1 MPPVRTKSPETSTT
15 PAIAHAY
22 TSPRSARH
30 ACSVAGISGPLL
42 LDGALLF
49 SYFRSRRT
57 STLVGATNVSLSE
70 YFMKSYVVA
79 CLLSLFLSVL
89 LTPLVRRFALRIG
102 AVSTP
107 GGRHVHGRTIPRLGG
122 IGLAIA
128 WAVPVVALAMRDPMV
143 IHALHG
149 SWLQIATVVGGGA
162 AICTVGALDDARG
175 LRAQYKLAAQVL
187 VAAVAFACGFQIQ
200 AIQLPLLGTLQM
212 GAFALPVTVLW
223 IVGVTNAVNLIDGLD
238 GLAAGVTFFAAF
250 TSFVIASIS
259 GSVFVALTMASLM
272 GALVGFLF
280 FNFNPARIF
289 MGDSGSY
296 FLGFVLATTAL
307 AGGGL
312 QQKASTAVSL
322 LVPVLALG
330 VPIFDTLFS
339 MFRRLLE
346 RRPLF
351 SADRGHVHHR
361 LLDLG
366 LTHRR
371 AVILLYGVSSLLA
384 GGAIAV
390 SLGRSWHV
398 GLALLSVSLVF
409 VGFVRFLGYFEYL
422 HFRKRQRARLRDPFT
437 ENLRRVIPRL
447 IVSMSRA
454 SGEEAVLSVLE
465 RLTGETPIL
474 CVEVLASGKASQ
486 HARSWNAEGE
496 DIAKRDLI
504 EMVFPIGA
512 ESEAI
517 ARVRFRWSS
526 EMEDPAPQV
535 DVLLQILVDVLS
547 GALLT
552 CGSALVPANDPVD
565 SEITSTRV
573 AVPG

>member
-1 MPPVRTKSPETSTT
+1 
-15 PAIAHAY
+15 
-22 TSPRSARH
+22 
-30 ACSVAGISGPLL
+30 
-42 LDGALLF
+42 
-49 SYFRSRRT
+49 
-57 STLVGATNVSLSE
+57 
-70 YFMKSYVVA
+70 MKSYVVA
-79 CLLSLFLSVL
+79 CLISLFLSVL
-89 LTPLVRRFALRIG
+89 VTPLVRRFALRIG
-102 AVSTP
+102 AVSAP
-107 GGRHVHGRTIPRLGG
+107 GGRHVHGRAIPRLGG
-122 IGLAIA
+122 IGLAFA
-128 WAVPVVALAMRDPMV
+128 WAVPVVVLAARDPMV
-143 IHALHG
+143 VRALGG
-149 SWLQIATVVGGGA
+149 SWLQIVTVVGGGA

-175 LRAQYKLAAQVL
+175 LRSLHKLGAQVL
-187 VAAVAFACGFQIQ
+187 VAAAAFAFGFQIQ
-200 AIQLPLLGTLQM
+200 AIQLPLLGVLQM

-259 GSVFVALTMASLM
+259 GSVFVALTMAALM

-330 VPIFDTLFS
+330 VPIFDTLFA
-339 MFRRLLE
+339 MFRRLIE
-346 RRPLF
+346 RRPIF

-371 AVILLYGVSSLLA
+371 AVIFLYGISSLLA
-384 GGAIAV
+384 AGAIAV

-437 ENLRRVIPRL
+437 ENLRRVVPRL
-447 IVSMSRA
+447 IVSMSKA
-454 SGEEAVLSVLE
+454 PDEESALNVLS
-465 RLTGETPIL
+465 RLTTETPISF
-474 CVEVLASGKASQ
+474 VEVFGSGNGAE
-486 HARSWNAEGE
+486 HERRWNAPEA
-496 DIAKRDLI
+496 DQTKRDLV
-504 EMVFPIGA
+504 EMVFPIGR

-517 ARVRFRWSS
+517 TNVRFRWSCD
-526 EMEDPAPQV
+526 MEDPSPQV
-535 DVLLQILVDVLS
+535 DVLLQIVVDELS
-547 GALLT
+547 SALLAFRSDLMAVSE
-552 CGSALVPANDPVD
+552 SAESELPATQ
-565 SEITSTRV
+565 IAV
-573 AVPG
+573 AG

>member
-1 MPPVRTKSPETSTT
+1 MS
-15 PAIAHAY
+15 
-22 TSPRSARH
+22 
-30 ACSVAGISGPLL
+30 
-42 LDGALLF
+42 
-49 SYFRSRRT
+49 
-57 STLVGATNVSLSE
+57 LV
-70 YFMKSYVVA
+70 
-79 CLLSLFLSVL
+79 LSVL
-89 LTPLVRRFALRIG
+89 VTPLVRRFALRIG

-122 IGLAIA
+122 IGLAFA
-128 WAVPVVALAMRDPMV
+128 WAVPVVALALRDGMVMR
-143 IHALHG
+143 ALG
-149 SWLQIATVVGGGA
+149 GKWLQIATVVGGGA

-175 LRAQYKLAAQVL
+175 LRTLYKLVAQVL
-187 VAAVAFACGFQIQ
+187 VATFAFVCGFQIQ

-259 GSVFVALTMASLM
+259 GSVFVALTMAALM

-339 MFRRLLE
+339 MFRRLVE
-346 RRPLF
+346 RRPIF

-371 AVILLYGVSSLLA
+371 AVIFLYGISSLLA
-384 GGAIAV
+384 AGAIAV

-409 VGFVRFLGYFEYL
+409 VGFVRFLGYFEYI
-422 HFRKRQRARLRDPFT
+422 HFRKRQRARMRDPFT

-447 IVSMSRA
+447 IVSLSEA
-454 SGEEAVLSVLE
+454 SGEDSALHVLG
-465 RLTGETPIL
+465 RLTTETPVS
-474 CVEVLASGKASQ
+474 CVEVLAPVGASQ
-486 HARSWNAEGE
+486 HARCWSAAGAEC
-496 DIAKRDLI
+496 ARRDLV
-504 EMVFPIGA
+504 EMVFPIGP
-512 ESEAI
+512 EPNAI
-517 ARVRFRWSS
+517 ASLRVRWLS
-526 EMEDPAPQV
+526 EEDPAPQV
-535 DVLLQILVDVLS
+535 DVLLQILVDELSSVLLAFGS
-547 GALLT
+547 NLL
-552 CGSALVPANDPVD
+552 PVQ
-565 SEITSTRV
+565 ERAEPEMATARV

>member
-1 MPPVRTKSPETSTT
+1 V
-15 PAIAHAY
+15 
-22 TSPRSARH
+22 
-30 ACSVAGISGPLL
+30 VVL
-42 LDGALLF
+42 AL
-49 SYFRSRRT
+49 RD
-57 STLVGATNVSLSE
+57 
-70 YFMKSYVVA
+70 
-79 CLLSLFLSVL
+79 
-89 LTPLVRRFALRIG
+89 PLVIRALDHRWVQIG
-102 AVSTP
+102 
-107 GGRHVHGRTIPRLGG
+107 
-122 IGLAIA
+122 
-128 WAVPVVALAMRDPMV
+128 
-143 IHALHG
+143 
-149 SWLQIATVVGGGA
+149 TVVGGGA
-162 AICTVGALDDARG
+162 AICAVGALDDVRSVRS
-175 LRAQYKLAAQVL
+175 LYKLAAQVF
-187 VAAVAFACGFQIQ
+187 VAIFAFVCGFQIQ
-200 AIQLPLLGTLQM
+200 AIQLPLFGTLQM
-212 GAFALPVTVLW
+212 GVFALPVTVLW

-259 GSVFVALTMASLM
+259 GSVFVALTMAALM

-339 MFRRLLE
+339 MFRRVLE
-346 RRPLF
+346 RRPIF

-361 LLDLG
+361 LLDIG

-371 AVILLYGVSSLLA
+371 AVIFLYGVSSLLA
-384 GGAIAV
+384 AGAIAV

-409 VGFVRFLGYFEYL
+409 VGLVRFLGYFEYL

-447 IVSMSRA
+447 IVSLSRA
-454 SGEEAVLSVLE
+454 SSEDAALDILG
-465 RLTGETPIL
+465 RLTTETTMQ
-474 CVEVLASGKASQ
+474 CVEVLAPAEIQRS
-486 HARSWNAEGE
+486 ARSWRAPGS
-496 DIAKRDLI
+496 DCASRDLA
-504 EMVFPIGA
+504 ELAFPIGP
-512 ESEAI
+512 EAT
-517 ARVRFRWSS
+517 AVANLRFRWSC

-535 DVLLQILVDVLS
+535 DMMLQILVDEVSRVLLAFES
-547 GALLT
+547 NLL
-552 CGSALVPANDPVD
+552 PVQRAD
-565 SEITSTRV
+565 SEPAPERV
-573 AVPG
+573 PVLG

>member
-1 MPPVRTKSPETSTT
+1 
-15 PAIAHAY
+15 
-22 TSPRSARH
+22 
-30 ACSVAGISGPLL
+30 
-42 LDGALLF
+42 
-49 SYFRSRRT
+49 
-57 STLVGATNVSLSE
+57 
-70 YFMKSYVVA
+70 MKSYVVA
-79 CLLSLFLSVL
+79 CLISLVLSVL
-89 LTPLVRRFALRIG
+89 VTPLVRRFALRIG

-107 GGRHVHGRTIPRLGG
+107 GGRHVNGRTVPRLGG
-122 IGLAIA
+122 IGLAFA
-128 WAVPVVALAMRDPMV
+128 WAVPVVVLALRDPMV
-143 IHALHG
+143 MRALDG
-149 SWLQIATVVGGGA
+149 RWLQIATVVGGGG
-162 AICTVGALDDARG
+162 AICTVGALDDVRG
-175 LRAQYKLAAQVL
+175 LRSLYKLAAQVL
-187 VAAVAFACGFQIQ
+187 VAIVAFVCGFQIQ
-200 AIQLPLLGTLQM
+200 AVQLPLFGTLQM
-212 GAFALPVTVLW
+212 GVFALPVTVIW

-259 GSVFVALTMASLM
+259 GSVFVALTTAALM

-339 MFRRLLE
+339 MFRRVLE
-346 RRPLF
+346 RRPIF

-361 LLDLG
+361 LLDIG

-371 AVILLYGVSSLLA
+371 AVMLLYGVSSLLA
-384 GGAIAV
+384 AGAIAV

-422 HFRKRQRARLRDPFT
+422 HFRKRQRARLRDPLT
-437 ENLRRVIPRL
+437 ENLRRVIPSL
-447 IVSMSRA
+447 IVSLSKA
-454 SGEEAVLSVLE
+454 SSVESALSVLD
-465 RLTGETPIL
+465 RLTKETPIS
-474 CVEVLASGKASQ
+474 CVEVVAPADSSEHG
-486 HARSWNAEGE
+486 RSWSAAGP
-496 DIAKRDLI
+496 DSSQRDLI
-504 EMVFPIGA
+504 EMVFPLGT
-512 ESEAI
+512 ESSAI
-517 ARVRFRWSS
+517 SSLRFRWSCDT
-526 EMEDPAPQV
+526 EDPAPQV
-535 DVLLQILVDVLS
+535 DMLLQILVDSLS

-552 CGSALVPANDPVD
+552 FGSSLLPALEPAE
-565 SEITSTRV
+565 SELAAERV
-573 AVPG
+573 AVLG

>member
-1 MPPVRTKSPETSTT
+1 
-15 PAIAHAY
+15 
-22 TSPRSARH
+22 
-30 ACSVAGISGPLL
+30 
-42 LDGALLF
+42 
-49 SYFRSRRT
+49 
-57 STLVGATNVSLSE
+57 
-70 YFMKSYVVA
+70 MKSYVVA
-79 CLLSLFLSVL
+79 CLVSLVLSVL
-89 LTPLVRRFALRIG
+89 VTPLVRRFALRIG

-122 IGLAIA
+122 IGLAFA
-128 WAVPVVALAMRDPMV
+128 WAVPVVGLALRDPTV
-143 IHALHG
+143 IKALGG
-149 SWLQIATVVGGGA
+149 SWSQIVTVVGGGA
-162 AICTVGALDDARG
+162 AICTVGALDDVRG
-175 LRAQYKLAAQVL
+175 LRSLYKLAAQVL
-187 VAAVAFACGFQIQ
+187 VAVFAFACGFQIQ
-200 AIQLPLLGTLQM
+200 AIELPLLGTLQM
-212 GAFALPVTVLW
+212 GAFALPVTVIW

-238 GLAAGVTFFAAF
+238 GLAAGVTFFAAL

-259 GSVFVALTMASLM
+259 GSVFVALTMAALM

-346 RRPLF
+346 RRPIF

-371 AVILLYGVSSLLA
+371 AVMFLYGISSLLA
-384 GGAIAV
+384 AGAIAV

-409 VGFVRFLGYFEYL
+409 IGFVRFLGYFEYL

-447 IVSMSRA
+447 IVSLSGA
-454 SGEEAVLSVLE
+454 VGEESALKVIE
-465 RLTGETPIL
+465 RLTTETTIL
-474 CVEVLASGKASQ
+474 CVEVLTSGEA
-486 HARSWNAEGE
+486 GE
-496 DIAKRDLI
+496 RAPAHCWTAAGADCTSRDLLA
-504 EMVFPIGA
+504 MVFPIGP
-512 ESEAI
+512 ESSAI
-517 ARVRFRWSS
+517 SSLRVRWSCDV
-526 EMEDPAPQV
+526 EDPAPQV
-535 DVLLQILVDVLS
+535 DVLLQILVDELYS
-547 GALLT
+547 TLLAF
-552 CGSALVPANDPVD
+552 GSTLLPVQERAETELTVP
-565 SEITSTRV
+565 RL

>member
-1 MPPVRTKSPETSTT
+1 
-15 PAIAHAY
+15 
-22 TSPRSARH
+22 
-30 ACSVAGISGPLL
+30 
-42 LDGALLF
+42 
-49 SYFRSRRT
+49 
-57 STLVGATNVSLSE
+57 
-70 YFMKSYVVA
+70 MKSYVVA
-79 CLLSLFLSVL
+79 CLISLMLSVL
-89 LTPLVRRFALRIG
+89 VTPLVRRLALRIG

-107 GGRHVHGRTIPRLGG
+107 GGRHVNGRAIPRLGG
-122 IGLAIA
+122 IGLAFA
-128 WAVPVVALAMRDPMV
+128 WAVPVVALALRDPLVMV
-143 IHALHG
+143 ALDHR
-149 SWLQIATVVGGGA
+149 WLQIWTVVGGGA
-162 AICTVGALDDARG
+162 AICAVGALDDVRSVRS
-175 LRAQYKLAAQVL
+175 LYKLAAQVF
-187 VAAVAFACGFQIQ
+187 VAILAFVCGFQIQ
-200 AIQLPLLGTLQM
+200 AIQLPLFGTLQM
-212 GAFALPVTVLW
+212 GVFALPVTVFW

-259 GSVFVALTMASLM
+259 GSVFVALTMAALM

-339 MFRRLLE
+339 MFRRVLE
-346 RRPLF
+346 RRPIF

-361 LLDLG
+361 LLDIG

-371 AVILLYGVSSLLA
+371 AVIFLYGVSSLLA
-384 GGAIAV
+384 AGAIAV

-409 VGFVRFLGYFEYL
+409 VGLVRFLGYFEYL

-447 IVSMSRA
+447 IVSLSRA
-454 SGEEAVLSVLE
+454 SSEDAALDILG
-465 RLTGETPIL
+465 RLTTETTMQ
-474 CVEVLASGKASQ
+474 CVEVLAPEGQSR
-486 HARSWNAEGE
+486 ARSWRAPGA
-496 DIAKRDLI
+496 DCASRDLA
-504 EMVFPIGA
+504 ELAFPIGPEA
-512 ESEAI
+512 TAI
-517 ARVRFRWSS
+517 ANLRFRWSCD
-526 EMEDPAPQV
+526 MEDPAPQV
-535 DVLLQILVDVLS
+535 DMMLQILVDELS
-547 GALLT
+547 GVLLALESDL
-552 CGSALVPANDPVD
+552 LPLPQPAESEPAAERIPVL
-565 SEITSTRV
+565 
-573 AVPG
+573 G